1 MKLEAEEITPATLET
16 EVSKMFLRMLKRDLK
31 RKKTMN
37 TILFLFIIIASMFMA
52 SGMNNIIAVTNG
64 LDNYLTE
71 AGVGDYNI
79 LTMGEHAVGA
89 LDDML
94 TSTPA
99 VKDYRI
105 EEVVYASQ
113 KSIKHGDGSNIDY
126 KSTSGANLIMSGKR
140 AALKF
145 YDSNNELIGEPAEG
159 EVYVSHGF
167 LDETDIA
174 IGDSIMISLEGV
186 EFKLKIMDIC
196 KDAFLGGAI
205 VGNRR
210 FIINDK
216 YFQELIDKEIIHDS
230 YMGEA
235 CYIDTD
241 DVKEI
246 KSALKDV
253 HHVAFDGDRNLITT
267 SYLMDMIL
275 ALVMLIMSACLI
287 IVSLVILRFS
297 IRFSIEEEFREIGVM
312 KAIGVKSVRIRS
324 LYIVKYLVMALI
336 GSLIGFG
343 ISIPF
348 GSFLLKESAKAIM
361 LKNNDDLLWNILG
374 ALFIVIICVL
384 FGFMFTRRVNKF
396 TPLDAIRSGQS
407 GERYK
412 KKNKYHL
419 RKTHLKPG
427 GYLALNDV
435 ISAPKR
441 FFTIML
447 TFILCTVLVLMMVNI
462 SSTMRSDAFADTFG
476 KVSDLYIMDV
486 DQVMDLL
493 SSGSIEGIEEKLHES
508 EQKLADAGLPAH
520 MCMEL
525 QYKYPVTVKGK
536 DYSYTF
542 QCGLGTKMD
551 EYTYTEG
558 TAPAAPDEIAITPA
572 VAKFFDIGIGDT
584 ITVHFS
590 EKDLDCMVTQIYDT
604 MNNMGELIRL
614 HTDAP
619 VDILH
624 YSSAM
629 GQQINFD
636 DHPDAETIESRKDK
650 VGELLDTSEV
660 MNAEDYCV
668 DCMKVAPMMEA
679 LSYLLLAITMV
690 VILLV
695 TILTERTL
703 IAGEVTQI
711 ATLKAI
717 GFSDGAI
724 IRWHTWRFVIVGIIV
739 AVISAALSLPV
750 TKLFGDP
757 IFAMTG
763 ANDVTYKYDVVK
775 TFFLYPGVVLVV
787 TVVVAMLTAVYTRKI
802 TARDTANI
810 E

>member
-1 MKLEAEEITPATLET
+1 M
-16 EVSKMFLRMLKRDLK
+16 LRRDLK

-37 TILFLFIIIASMFMA
+37 TILFLFIVIASMFMA
-52 SGMNNIIAVTNG
+52 SGMNNIFAVTTG
-64 LDNYLTE
+64 LDNYLEE

-79 LTMGEHAVGA
+79 LTMGTGAVGA

-94 TSTPA
+94 KNTPEI
-99 VKDYRI
+99 KDYRI
-105 EEVVYASQ
+105 EEAVYASQ
-113 KSIKHGDGSNIDY
+113 KNLKHKDGSDIEY
-126 KSTSGANLIMSGKR
+126 SSTSGANLIMSGKR
-140 AALKF
+140 SALKF
-145 YDSNNELIGEPAEG
+145 YDGNNDEIGEPKQG
-159 EVYVSHGF
+159 ECYVSHGF
-167 LDETDIA
+167 LDESDVE
-174 IGDSIMISLEGV
+174 IGDTIQISHNGV
-186 EFKLKIMDIC
+186 KFDEKIVGIC
-196 KDAFLGGAI
+196 KDGFLGGAI

-210 FIINDK
+210 FIICDEDYSK
-216 YFQELIDKEIIHDS
+216 LLEKQVIKDS
-230 YMGEA
+230 YRGQA

-241 DVKEI
+241 DTKAI
-246 KSALKDV
+246 KSALTNTSN
-253 HHVAFDGDRNLITT
+253 VAFDGDKNLIKT

-312 KAIGVKSVRIRS
+312 KAIGIKNVRIRS
-324 LYIVKYLVMALI
+324 LYIVKYLVMALV
-336 GSLIGFG
+336 GSAVGFG
-343 ISIPF
+343 LSIPF
-348 GSFLLKESAKAIM
+348 GSFLLKESSKAIM
-361 LKNNDDLLWNILG
+361 LKNNDDVTWNIIG
-374 ALFIVIICVL
+374 ALSIVIICVL
-384 FGFMFTRRVNKF
+384 FGFMFTRRVKKF

-441 FFTIML
+441 FFTIVL
-447 TFILCTVLVLMMVNI
+447 TFLLCTVLVLMMVNI
-462 SSTMRSDAFADTFG
+462 SSTMRSDAFADSFG
-476 KVSDLYIMDV
+476 TVSDLYIMDV
-486 DQVMDLL
+486 DKTMKMV
-493 SSGSIEGIEEKLHES
+493 SAGSIDGIQEILDEYEK
-508 EQKLADAGLPAH
+508 KLADAGIPGK
-520 MCMEL
+520 CCVEL
-525 QYKYPVTVKGK
+525 QYKYPITVDGK

-542 QCGLGTKMD
+542 QCGLGTKMED
-551 EYTYTEG
+551 YSYSEG
-558 TAPAAPDEIAITPA
+558 TVPAASDEIAITPA
-572 VAKFFDIGIGDT
+572 VKKFLGIGIGDK
-584 ITVHFS
+584 ITVHFA
-590 EKDLDCMVTQIYDT
+590 EKDMDCMVTQIYDT

-614 HTDAP
+614 HSDAP
-619 VDILH
+619 VDIMH

-629 GQQINFD
+629 GIQIDFD
-636 DHPDAETIESRKDK
+636 DNPDAETITSRMEK
-650 VGELLDTSEV
+650 VEELFDTEEV

-717 GFSDGAI
+717 GFSNGAI
-724 IRWHTWRFVIVGIIV
+724 VRWHTWRFVIVGAVV
-739 AVISAALSLPV
+739 AVLSAALSIPI
-750 TKLFGDP
+750 TRLFGDP
-757 IFAMTG
+757 IFGMVG
-763 ANDVTYKYDVVK
+763 KSDVEYKIDVAK
-775 TFFLYPGVVLVV
+775 TFFFYPGVVLVV
-787 TVVVAMLTAVYTRKI
+787 TVVIAMITALFTRKI

>member
-1 MKLEAEEITPATLET
+1 
-16 EVSKMFLRMLKRDLK
+16 MFLRMLKRDLK

-52 SGMNNIIAVTNG
+52 SGLNNIISVTSG
-64 LDNYLTE
+64 LDNYFNE
-71 AGVGDYNI
+71 AGLGDYNI
-79 LTMGEHAVGA
+79 LTMGDHALGA
-89 LDDML
+89 LDEML
-94 TSTPA
+94 ESTPE
-99 VKDYRI
+99 VKSYRK
-105 EEVVYASQ
+105 EEVIYASQ
-113 KSIKHGDGSNIDY
+113 KSIKNGDGSDIDY
-126 KSTSGANLIMSGKR
+126 ESTSGADLLMSGER
-140 AALKF
+140 TALKF
-145 YDSNNELIGEPAEG
+145 YDGNNDLITEPAEG
-159 EVYVSHGF
+159 EVYVTYGF
-167 LDETDIA
+167 LGESHHE
-174 IGDSIMISLEGV
+174 IGDTIQIDHEGV
-186 EFKLKIMDIC
+186 KFQVKIIGIC

-210 FIINDK
+210 FILNENDYK
-216 YFQELIDKEIIHDS
+216 KLLEKQIICDS

-241 DVKEI
+241 DTKAI
-246 KSALKDV
+246 KSALTDV
-253 HHVAFDGDRNLITT
+253 QHVAFDGDRNLITT

-275 ALVMLIMSACLI
+275 AIVMLIMSAVLI

-312 KAIGVKSVRIRS
+312 KAIGIKNIRIRS
-324 LYIVKYLVMALI
+324 LYIVKYLAMSLI
-336 GSLIGFG
+336 GALAGFG

-348 GSFLLKESAKAIM
+348 GDFILRESSKAIM
-361 LKNNDDLLWNILG
+361 LKGSNGFLWNVIG
-374 ALFIVIICVL
+374 AVSIVLICVL
-384 FGFMFTRRVNKF
+384 FGFLFTRRVKKF

-407 GERYK
+407 GERFK

-447 TFILCTVLVLMMVNI
+447 TFLLCTVLVLMMVNI
-462 SSTMRSDAFADTFG
+462 ASTMRSDAFADSFG
-476 KVSDLYIMDV
+476 TVSDLYIMDV
-486 DQVMDLL
+486 DKTMKMLG
-493 SSGSIEGIEEKLHES
+493 SGSIEGIDEKLKDYEK
-508 EQKLADAGLPAH
+508 KLADAGVPAKVSY
-520 MCMEL
+520 EL
-525 QYKYPVTVKGK
+525 QYKYPITVNGK
-536 DYSYTF
+536 DYSYTL
-542 QCGLGTKMD
+542 QCGLGTTPD
-551 EYTYTEG
+551 EYSRLEG
-558 TAPAAPDEIAITPA
+558 TAPQSADEISITPS
-572 VAKFFDIGIGDT
+572 VGKFLGIGIGDT
-584 ITVHFS
+584 ITIHFTD
-590 EKDLDCMVTQIYDT
+590 KDLECMVTEMYDT

-614 HTDAP
+614 HPDAP

-629 GQQINFD
+629 GIQITFD
-636 DHPDAETIESRKDK
+636 DHPDAETIEARKDIVK
-650 VGELLDTSEV
+650 DVFDSDEV
-660 MNAEDYCV
+660 MNAEEYCV
-668 DCMKVAPMMEA
+668 DCMKVAPTMDA
-679 LSYLLLAITMV
+679 LSYLLLAITMI

-724 IRWHTWRFVIVGIIV
+724 VRWHTWRFVIVGIVV
-739 AVISAALSLPV
+739 AVLSAALSIPI
-750 TKLFGDP
+750 TKLFGNP

-763 ANDVTYKYDVVK
+763 MNEVTYKIDIGK
-775 TFFLYPGVVLVV
+775 TFFLYPGAVLVV
-787 TVVVAMLTAVYTRKI
+787 TVVVAMITALFTRKI